1 MVNAAVHLPVPQNEP
16 VKTYAPGSQDRAA
29 LKAKLKEMQN
39 QQVEIPLI
47 IGGKEVRTGD
57 MENIV
62 LPHNHKHVLGKFH
75 KASVREVNMAINAA
89 AEASKM
95 WSQMDW
101 ESRAAIFLKAADMIT
116 LTGWRDML
124 NASTMLGQSK
134 NVHQAEIDAACE
146 TADFL
151 RFNAYY
157 ATKIYHEQ
165 PLHSPAGMWNTMEY
179 RPLEGFVFAVTPF
192 NFTSFSAN
200 LPGAPAMVGNVSLFK
215 PASTAVY
222 SAYYVVKLLEAA
234 GMPPGVINFVPG
246 SGSKV
251 GTPVLAS
258 HQFAGLHFTGST
270 AVFRQMWKT
279 IAENLPNYKTYPRI
293 VGETGGKGF
302 VFAHSSA
309 DAHALAIA
317 LIQGAFEYQGQK
329 CSAASRAYVPKSLW
343 SALKDYLVGELKT
356 LKTGDVVDFRNYNNA
371 VIDRGAFDS
380 ITGYIKYAKGSNEA
394 KILVGGEFDDANGYF
409 ITPTIIETTNPK
421 FKTMEEEIFGPVL
434 SVYVYDDSKYEETLR
449 VCDQTSPYGLTGAI
463 FAQDR
468 RAIITANR
476 ALVNSAGNFYINDKP
491 TGAVVAQQPF
501 GGARA
506 SGTNDKAGSY
516 LNLGRWVSPRTIKE
530 NFIPRRDYRYPFMS
544 EP

>member
-16 VKTYAPGSQDRAA
+16 VKTYGPGSPERFA
-29 LKAKLKEMQN
+29 LKAKLLEMQGR
-39 QQVEIPLI
+39 QVEIPLI
-47 IGGKEVRTGD
+47 IGGKEIRTGD
-57 MENIV
+57 TDNIV
-62 LPHNHKHVLGKFH
+62 LPHDHNRVVGKFH
-75 KASVREVNMAINAA
+75 KASQKEVTMAIDAA
-89 AEASKM
+89 REAYPM

-116 LTGWRDML
+116 LTDWRDIL
-124 NASTMLGQSK
+124 NAATMLGQSK
-134 NVHQAEIDAACE
+134 NVHQAEIDSACE

-200 LPGAPAMVGNVSLFK
+200 LPGAPAMVGNVTLFK
-215 PASTAVY
+215 PASTAVF
-222 SAYYVVKLLEAA
+222 SAYYMVKLLEAA
-234 GMPPGVINFVPG
+234 GMPPGVINFIPG

-251 GTPVLAS
+251 GSPVLAS
-258 HQFAGLHFTGST
+258 EHFAGLHFTGST
-270 AVFRQMWKT
+270 SVFRQMWT
-279 IAENLPNYKTYPRI
+279 NVAENLPTYKTYPRI

-329 CSAASRAYVPKSLW
+329 CSAASRAYIPKSLW
-343 SALKDYLVGELKT
+343 PSLKEYLVGELKT
-356 LKTGDVVDFRNYNNA
+356 LKTGDVADFSNYNNA
-371 VIDRGAFDS
+371 VIDKSAYDS
-380 ITGYIKYAKGSNEA
+380 ITGYIKYAKGSSEA
-394 KILVGGEFDDANGYF
+394 KIIVGGDSDDSRGYF
-409 ITPTIIETTNPK
+409 ISPTIIETTNPK

-434 SVYVYDDSKYEETLR
+434 SVYVYDDVKYEETLHL
-449 VCDQTSPYGLTGAI
+449 CDQTSPYGLTGAI

-468 RAIITANR
+468 RAIILASR
-476 ALVNSAGNFYINDKP
+476 VLVNAAGNFYINDKP

-530 NFIPRRDYRYPFMS
+530 NFIPRRDYRYPFMK
-544 EP
+544 EE